1 MNMILD
7 IFDNNNVRL
16 YHQRGYNKKIRK
28 DILFFESGLYDLRE
42 MIKYSINGKPYL
54 EEGPALSCSETSNDS
69 ILAFTK
75 DYATIGVD
83 IEVEKPSSYY
93 PFIVQNYFR
102 SEERQ
107 YCIIDEN
114 SSINISRFFEIWV
127 KKEAIIKSMGGSI
140 YNDMLACN
148 VFCSN
153 YFGKLL
159 YKKLDL
165 SKIYHIAIC
174 FS

>member
-54 EEGPALSCSETSNDS
+54 EEGPALSFSDTSNDS
-69 ILAFTK
+69 ILAITK

-83 IEVEKPSSYY
+83 IEVEKPSTYY
-93 PFIVQNYFR
+93 AFIAQNYFR

>member
-1 MNMILD
+1 MSFSD
-7 IFDNNNVRL
+7 
-16 YHQRGYNKKIRK
+16 
-28 DILFFESGLYDLRE
+28 
-42 MIKYSINGKPYL
+42 
-54 EEGPALSCSETSNDS
+54 TSNDS
-69 ILAFTK
+69 ILAITK

-83 IEVEKPSSYY
+83 IEVEKPNPYY
-93 PFIVQNYFR
+93 AFVAQNYFK

-140 YNDMLACN
+140 YKDMLACN
-148 VFCSN
+148 VFCPN
-153 YFGKLL
+153 YIGKLL

-174 FS
+174 LS

>member
-1 MNMILD
+1 MENIILKS
-7 IFDNNNVRL
+7 IYL
-16 YHQRGYNKKIRK
+16 YYQRGYSRIKRK
-28 DILFFESGLYDLRE
+28 ELLLIESGLYSLNGK
-42 MIKYSINGKPYL
+42 IKYSINGKPYL
-54 EEGPALSCSETSNDS
+54 EEGPALSFSDTSNDS
-69 ILAFTK
+69 ILAITK

-102 SEERQ
+102 GEEKQ

-114 SSINISRFFEIWV
+114 SSIDISRFFEIWV

-148 VFCSN
+148 VFCPN
-153 YFGKLL
+153 YIGKLL

-165 SKIYHIAIC
+165 SKSYHIAIC